1 MYNRLVPIKKETRK
15 FSAVQIKRLDKL
27 GIKTRNPEELTDD
40 EIDRF
45 SRLDIDPETIT
56 WNRVID
62 TNDRH
67 LRKIT
72 IGQSTTEKG
81 CIREVRKCIRMLSV
95 CLSVYVCICMY
106 LLCLYLCICVDVRA
120 HARVYMY
127 VYIDVDT
134 V

>member
-1 MYNRLVPIKKETRK
+1 MYNRLVPIKKDTRK

-27 GIKTRNPEELTDD
+27 GIQTRNPEKLTDD

-81 CIREVRKCIRMLSV
+81 CIREVRQCVYMSV
-95 CLSVYVCICMY
+95 CVCMFVYVCICM
-106 LLCLYLCICVDVRA
+106 
-120 HARVYMY
+120 
-127 VYIDVDT
+127 
-134 V
+134 